1 MILGEKWR
9 DPRNIKNLI
18 TFFPFSYL
26 WSRCTLV
33 ETETQVVG
41 KKKKKIKLKLVIT
54 RKPTT
59 KLII

>member
-41 KKKKKIKLKLVIT
+41 KKKKKNKTEISNY
-54 RKPTT
+54 
-59 KLII
+59 

>member
-33 ETETQVVG
+33 ETETQGVG
-41 KKKKKIKLKLVIT
+41 KKKKKNKTEISNY
-54 RKPTT
+54 
-59 KLII
+59 